1 MFSASSRHRDLNMSA
16 TNILSTR
23 RIANIDPNDAMI
35 LPYDTN
41 PSRMEFS
48 ERTADD
54 NADAVAIAANRHD
67 PTALSEFIKF
77 DQADAEHLHSIVPI
91 NRLISPA

>member
-35 LPYDTN
+35 LPYDTT

-48 ERTADD
+48 ETADD
-54 NADAVAIAANRHD
+54 NADVVAIAANRHD
-67 PTALSEFIKF
+67 PTAVSEFIKF
-77 DQADAEHLHSIVPI
+77 DQADAEHLHSIVCI